1 MKRHIEE
8 YPPNFG
14 DGESVLTML
23 YECHNENSQIH
34 IGTGGIGIVHV
45 IQEVRGG
52 EPHDLTAA
60 IGIDGQGNR
69 EWTFDIA
76 FLVFIGAQFKACQLA
91 ESIIGGI
98 HQLGHS
104 TVGGAAHS
112 HILGDGNDCVVTI
125 LDQRISDG
133 VAFRVRQQHVG
144 IAHVVFRVIHNDN
157 ASFMVSRNQKAG
169 YSEWSALH
177 PPQVRQSPA
186 ACSRLRCSQRA

>member
-34 IGTGGIGIVHV
+34 IGTGGIGIVHI

-91 ESIIGGI
+91 ESLNIPNLLLY
-98 HQLGHS
+98 H
-104 TVGGAAHS
+104 TEES
-112 HILGDGNDCVVTI
+112 HLSERKKLYTEEGKQYFHGNLYVPDDLETFEI
-125 LDQRISDG
+125 
-133 VAFRVRQQHVG
+133 
-144 IAHVVFRVIHNDN
+144 
-157 ASFMVSRNQKAG
+157 
-169 YSEWSALH
+169 
-177 PPQVRQSPA
+177 
-186 ACSRLRCSQRA
+186 